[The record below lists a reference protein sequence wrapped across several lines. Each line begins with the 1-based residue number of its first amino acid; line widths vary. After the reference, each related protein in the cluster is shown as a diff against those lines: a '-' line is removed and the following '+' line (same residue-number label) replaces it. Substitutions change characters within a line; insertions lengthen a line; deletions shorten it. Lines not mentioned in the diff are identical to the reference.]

1 MRKNATK
8 IAAMMLSLALTV
20 TSVNIP
26 TTSSA
31 AAKVKLNS
39 TKATLYVGG
48 SSAKKTKTLKATFN
62 GKKVKATFT
71 SSNSKVAKVAKK
83 TGKVTAVKK
92 GSATITAKYK
102 GKKAKAKITVKQYV
116 TGVTTSQDVVEL
128 KVGEHIDLSKL
139 ITVSPA
145 NANNKAVSYKSDDS
159 LVAAVNGNGT
169 VLKGVNK

>member
-102 GKKAKAKITVKQYV
+102 GKKATAKITVKQYV

-128 KVGEHIDLSKL
+128 KEGEHINLSKL

-145 NANNKAVSYKSDDS
+145 SANNKALSYKSDDS
-159 LVAAVNGNGT
+159 LVAAVNGTGT
-169 VLKGVNK
+169 VLKGV

>member
-71 SSNSKVAKVAKK
+71 SSNSKV
-83 TGKVTAVKK
+83 
-92 GSATITAKYK
+92 
-102 GKKAKAKITVKQYV
+102 
-116 TGVTTSQDVVEL
+116 
-128 KVGEHIDLSKL
+128 
-139 ITVSPA
+139 
-145 NANNKAVSYKSDDS
+145 NW
-159 LVAAVNGNGT
+159 
-169 VLKGVNK
+169 